1 MTSVAIQVLPSA
13 ENDQELCRIVDEVI
27 AYIAGTGLR
36 YEWVPLKPPSREMI
50 MTS

>member
-36 YEWVPLKPPSREMI
+36 YVSL
-50 MTS
+50 